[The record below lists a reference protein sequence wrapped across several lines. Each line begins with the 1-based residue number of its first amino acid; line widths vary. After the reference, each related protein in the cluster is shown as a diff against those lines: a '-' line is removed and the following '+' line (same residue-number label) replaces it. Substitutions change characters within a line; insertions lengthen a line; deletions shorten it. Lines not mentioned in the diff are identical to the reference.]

1 MLEPSSEGN
10 RRIVLITGMSRGLGE
25 RLASAFWQ
33 TGVDIFGTARDLNAL
48 RAVSERLGAAPVRT
62 GQRIVVADADLRD
75 AAAPGLIVGQCLDRL
90 GGLDVLIGNAAIQG
104 PIGRFWEQD
113 LARLEEALVIDLLA
127 SMRLAHA
134 AIPVMTRNDAQRRS
148 ILFLSGGGAT
158 APRPGFSAYAAAK
171 AGLVRFA
178 ETLAVELNNM
188 AISVNCIAPGAMPTD
203 MLNEV
208 AAAGIER
215 AGAGE
220 MAAFDRA
227 KSTGEAI
234 IQRATELAIFLATV
248 GNGITGKLIA
258 AQWDRWEDWPQ
269 HLDELNASDVYTLRR
284 ITGRDRK
291 KEWGDR

>member
-1 MLEPSSEGN
+1 
-10 RRIVLITGMSRGLGE
+10 
-25 RLASAFWQ
+25 
-33 TGVDIFGTARDLNAL
+33 
-48 RAVSERLGAAPVRT
+48 
-62 GQRIVVADADLRD
+62 
-75 AAAPGLIVGQCLDRL
+75 L
-90 GGLDVLIGNAAIQG
+90 GGLDVLIVNAAIQG
-104 PIGRFWEQD
+104 PVGRFWDQD
-113 LARLEEALVIDLLA
+113 LARLEDTLVIDLLA
-127 SMRLAHA
+127 SIRLAHA
-134 AIPVMTRNDAQRRS
+134 AIPMMARNDSQRRS

-178 ETLAVELNNM
+178 ETLAVELKDM

-220 MAAFDRA
+220 LAAFDRA

-234 IQRATELAIFLATV
+234 IQRATELAVFLATV

-258 AQWDRWEDWPQ
+258 AQWDRWEEWPK
-269 HLDELNASDVYTLRR
+269 HLEELSASDVYTLRR
-284 ITGRDRK
+284 ITGRDRN